1 MSDLA
6 ERTNMSG
13 SLAGQVMAV
22 TGGASGIGAA
32 TARLAV
38 AAGAAVVIGDIQD
51 ELGRSMASQC
61 GDDARYVHCDVSRED
76 EVAGLVDAAV
86 SEFGR
91 LDCMFNNAG
100 IVGAI
105 GPIDEIPLDEYEFTV
120 GILMRSVFLGMKHAA
135 RVMKPRHSG
144 VILST
149 TSCVGLRG
157 GLGPHVYAGCKA
169 AIVGL
174 TRNVAAELGPWGI
187 RVNAIAPGKHATPM
201 FADAALGDPAAVD
214 RVDLFENLS
223 PLKGRYGTAD
233 DIAQAAVWLAGEAA
247 GFVSGVVLSVDG
259 GLIAGTPEGAEPGT
273 GSFAGHRPL
282 VREAGRRGLD

>member
-1 MSDLA
+1 MTGALDG
-6 ERTNMSG
+6 R
-13 SLAGQVMAV
+13 VMAI
-22 TGGASGIGAA
+22 TGAASGIGAA
-32 TARLAV
+32 TARLAA
-38 AAGAAVVIGDIQD
+38 AAGASVMMADIQD
-51 ELGRSMASQC
+51 ELGEAVA
-61 GDDARYVHCDVSRED
+61 GEIGEAARYRHCDVSREED
-76 EVAGLVDAAV
+76 VAALVDAAV

-105 GPIDEIPLDEYEFTV
+105 GPIDQIPLDEYEFTV

-157 GLGPHVYAGCKA
+157 GLGPHIYAGCKA
-169 AIVGL
+169 AIVGF

-201 FADAALGDPAAVD
+201 FADAALGDPSAVD
-214 RVDLFENLS
+214 RTDVFEQLS

-233 DIAQAAVWLAGEAA
+233 DIAQAAVWLAGDGA

-259 GLIAGTPEGAEPGT
+259 GLVAGTPEGAEPGS

-282 VREAGRRGLD
+282 VREAGRRGIG